1 MCCHS
6 EEISKI
12 FFLIRTGSILN
23 IDIKINGRGTE
34 TRFRIMKKFL
44 QLKNYIKQGLKE
56 IRTEKYNL
64 LKYQISI

>member
-1 MCCHS
+1 
-6 EEISKI
+6 
-12 FFLIRTGSILN
+12 
-23 IDIKINGRGTE
+23 
-34 TRFRIMKKFL
+34 MKKFL